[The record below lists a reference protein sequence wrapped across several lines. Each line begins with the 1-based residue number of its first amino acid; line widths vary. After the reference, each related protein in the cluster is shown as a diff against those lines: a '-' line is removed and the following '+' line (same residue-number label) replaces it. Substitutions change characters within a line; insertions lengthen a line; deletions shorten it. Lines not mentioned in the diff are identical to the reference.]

1 MGVQKQAAG
10 KIIGYARVSTDDQ
23 DLRMQISALE
33 KAGCWNIWKEHR
45 SATRGPRPELE
56 KALADLRPGDV
67 LLVWKFDRLVRNSQD
82 AYKLLERIE
91 ESGAVFRSLTEPHLE
106 VKTPIGRFTMGLTAL
121 LAQLEVDRTS
131 ERTSAGI
138 AALQEQGFLYGAT
151 PKLSDAKAKQLVRLR
166 QIMVPALVR
175 GKLEMRQK
183 WTIAKLAEKFEI
195 STASVANYL
204 RRAGMK
210 KPRRKVK
217 KGEKHPADPRY
228 RPRN

>member
-1 MGVQKQAAG
+1 MQKQAAG

-23 DLRMQISALE
+23 DLRMQIVALE
-33 KAGCWNIWKEHR
+33 KAGCWNIYQEKR
-45 SATRGPRPELE
+45 SATRGPRPQLDL
-56 KALADLRPGDV
+56 ALMDLRPGDT
-67 LLVWKFDRLVRNSQD
+67 LLVWKLDRLVRNAQD
-82 AYKLLERIE
+82 GYRLLKLIE

-138 AALQEQGFLYGAT
+138 KALQEQGFLYGAK
-151 PKLSDAKAKQLVRLR
+151 PKLSDKQAAQLVKFR
-166 QIMVPALVR
+166 QVLVPALVR
-175 GKLEMRQK
+175 GKLVMRKK
-183 WTIAKLAEKFEI
+183 WTIERLAQKYGI

-204 RRAGMK
+204 RRANGK
-210 KPRRKVK
+210 KPRRKGK

-228 RPRN
+228 RSRT

>member
-1 MGVQKQAAG
+1 M
-10 KIIGYARVSTDDQ
+10 GYARVSTDDQ
-23 DLRMQISALE
+23 DLRMQVAALE

-45 SATRGPRPELE
+45 SATRGPRPELD
-56 KALADLRPGDV
+56 KALMDLRPGDT
-67 LLVWKFDRLVRNSQD
+67 LLVWKLDRLVRNAQD
-82 AYKLLERIE
+82 GYRLLKLIE

-138 AALQEQGFLYGAT
+138 AALQEQGFLYGAK
-151 PKLSDAKAKQLVRLR
+151 PKLSDARAKQLVKLR
-166 QIMVPALVR
+166 QVMVPALVR
-175 GKLEMRQK
+175 GRLVMRKK
-183 WTIAKLAEKFEI
+183 WTIAKLAEKFGI

-204 RRAGMK
+204 RRASVRR
-210 KPRRKVK
+210 PRRKVK

-228 RPRN
+228 RSRT